1 MSLSQGPWT
10 FRDVIVHLYIFLSD
24 MALSD
29 VFFFTDISEM
39 LSIFCRSFVMLQL

>member
-1 MSLSQGPWT
+1 MSISKGPWT
-10 FRDVIVHLYIFLSD
+10 FRDVILMYIFLSD

-39 LSIFCRSFVMLQL
+39 LLLFCRSFVMLQL